1 MHFLLKTYLFL
12 KNLGGLLMSVLN
24 AILLIVI
31 SLFSYNLL
39 KIFVFSNIKIN
50 KWIILIGFIVCSGS
64 SIVIK
69 LPVLA
74 MYFVQW
80 LYFILILWFVDLLVD
95 ERREKRKNK
104 NKKVIQNR
112 PKPKPNRVKTNK

>member
-1 MHFLLKTYLFL
+1 
-12 KNLGGLLMSVLN
+12 MSVLN

-50 KWIILIGFIVCSGS
+50 KWIILIGFIVCSGA